1 MLSVLMYLLIFLG
14 VAISV
19 YQVYDIYY
27 AQNFED
33 DERRTLDDSPLGQLS
48 RQAEQ
53 YAATGESKGFLDLV
67 GRLFGA
73 RFDKRLALS
82 AASRPDASQY
92 LAALLRRQR
101 RIVSNGQVR
110 VRHPLSWQ
118 TNPPVSDSRPVLLSL
133 VLINCLVVM
142 FFGGLSLYTIAY
154 QVPVAS
160 LAWMNS
166 EWILMLLIY
175 AVIAMTHGISRLDAY
190 LHDLYLIG
198 TLNRTAG

>member
-1 MLSVLMYLLIFLG
+1 MLNIAILLLIFVG

-33 DERRTLDDSPLGQLS
+33 DERQTRDDSALGQLS
-48 RQAEQ
+48 IQAEQ
-53 YAATGESKGFLDLV
+53 YQATGELQGLMELAS
-67 GRLFGA
+67 RLFGT
-73 RFDKRLALS
+73 RVDRHLVLS
-82 AASRPDASQY
+82 AASRPQASPY

-101 RIVSNGQVR
+101 HILSNGR
-110 VRHPLSWQ
+110 IMVRHLLFWK
-118 TNPPVSDSRPVLLSL
+118 TRPPASDSRAVLLSL

-154 QVPVAS
+154 QVSMES

-175 AVIAMTHGISRLDAY
+175 AVILLTHGVSKLDAY

-198 TLNRTAG
+198 TLDRTSE